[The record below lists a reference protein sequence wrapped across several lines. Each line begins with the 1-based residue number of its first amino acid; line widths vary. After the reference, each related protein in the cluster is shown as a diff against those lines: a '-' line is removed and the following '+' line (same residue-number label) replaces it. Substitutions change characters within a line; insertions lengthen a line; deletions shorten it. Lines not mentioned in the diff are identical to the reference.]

1 MKLCIYFGYV
11 NKMIISLKFT
21 PVCFSSS
28 YFINGMT
35 RSQFKN
41 FLPRPPPKK
50 KKKNWGDIHF
60 GSVVVWVVCVISS
73 EHDNHVL

>member
-11 NKMIISLKFT
+11 NKMIVLK
-21 PVCFSSS
+21 VCFSSS

-41 FLPRPPPKK
+41 FLPPPQKK
-50 KKKNWGDIHF
+50 KKWGRHIHLVL
-60 GSVVVWVVCVISS
+60 GSVVVCIVYMISS
-73 EHDNHVL
+73 EHDNHVLIA